1 MNNIKVER
9 IFENTLLINPIIC
22 DCGDNH
28 SDISVS
34 YLSESFYSDLFLFDT
49 LIHNN

>member
-34 YLSESFYSDLFLFDT
+34 YLSESLLWLVFIWHS
-49 LIHNN
+49 NPQ